1 MCILYNIRY
10 PKEFEVRNPNN
21 NIVQIRSTF
30 WDLIGDSS
38 KFQKESFCKSIE
50 VKSQG
55 NDSDGPIIISPE
67 NYKGISI
74 TYDPFVEVFMNIL
87 KKVDMYS
94 SQGEAHFVPQIIF
107 KKNVPNNPFYN
118 IFTHRNNESVKKEE
132 YDPHQINS
140 TEKRLP
146 RIQKSIKNNMS
157 TIRNSPLKATLLSS
171 HDTLIQI
178 ETNKKPLLRFEDLEP
193 LDTSGSLFGTLFPNC
208 SKIISAADSQ
218 GHHIGAQG
226 HWGNCDPKCNFFIFL
241 ANMIFDQATQTIDC
255 PIESCINYNHC
266 SPFVNKM
273 HDIQATYN
281 TKDVFKLSNYVC
293 DKKEYKVC
301 CSSPNKSLERTKETV
316 TTPTVIASS
325 TFSVEYLDTLRP
337 IVLTLN
343 ESKIIDTQLS
353 SDGRWLPSP
362 KNLECSRD
370 ISFQTGFIVGGKQT
384 RIGEFPHTEPL
395 LIGNITQRFK
405 IENGNVIRHDQW
417 SFDTFLTVGND
428 IALIRLPQTVETF
441 VENINML
448 LQVGGKQLTI
458 RKKTNTDYAKY
469 GVSQSRLIQTNVQF
483 IPKSQ
488 CRDFRVYK
496 SISDNHICF
505 NGYENSDSCEGDSG
519 GGVIKLLESQMIV
532 QAIVSFGTDK
542 CGKGIPGNKHEN
554 LNNYK
559 LKNTFKLCITKLQE
573 ELIGSKAT
581 SKAARFI
588 SIRSALFNIGG
599 RIWFPL

>member
-10 PKEFEVRNPNN
+10 PKEFEVRNPKN
-21 NIVQIRSTF
+21 NI
-30 WDLIGDSS
+30 
-38 KFQKESFCKSIE
+38 
-50 VKSQG
+50 
-55 NDSDGPIIISPE
+55 
-67 NYKGISI
+67 
-74 TYDPFVEVFMNIL
+74 
-87 KKVDMYS
+87 
-94 SQGEAHFVPQIIF
+94 GEAHFVPQIIF

-118 IFTHRNNESVKKEE
+118 IFSHRNNESVKKEE
-132 YDPHQINS
+132 YDPYQINS

-208 SKIISAADSQ
+208 SKIISAAGTPCIFPFSFYTKTFYHCTNENDFDDISHPLWCSTKTDSQ

-384 RIGEFPHTEPL
+384 RIGEFPHTVLLGYFIEAYNATYYLCGGTLINRKYVLTAAHCHNPL
-395 LIGNITQRFK
+395 NPDESIIEVVIGEWDVTKDPDCLDCKPAQRFK

-448 LQVGGKQLTI
+448 VLPACLDWRNLDDTISFNDVSEESFIVTGWGKTTNDQ
-458 RKKTNTDYAKY
+458 KKQTQTMPNTVFHRADLFKQTFNSFRSLNARILGSIKAF
-469 GVSQSRLIQTNVQF
+469 LIITFASTVMK
-483 IPKSQ
+483 I
-488 CRDFRVYK
+488 
-496 SISDNHICF
+496 
-505 NGYENSDSCEGDSG
+505 
-519 GGVIKLLESQMIV
+519 VIHVKE
-532 QAIVSFGTDK
+532 TR
-542 CGKGIPGNKHEN
+542 
-554 LNNYK
+554 
-559 LKNTFKLCITKLQE
+559 E
-573 ELIGSKAT
+573 EE
-581 SKAARFI
+581 
-588 SIRSALFNIGG
+588 
-599 RIWFPL
+599 